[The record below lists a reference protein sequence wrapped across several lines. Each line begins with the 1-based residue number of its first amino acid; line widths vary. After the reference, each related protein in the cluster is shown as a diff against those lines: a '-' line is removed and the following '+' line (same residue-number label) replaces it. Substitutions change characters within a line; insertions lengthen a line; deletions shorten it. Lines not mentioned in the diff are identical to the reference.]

1 MGLELGKNHVIRFT
15 PDSVRVGDYF
25 VDEVDMSEQDI
36 PIVRMILH
44 ENWDSVT
51 MANDICLL
59 ELGEEVD
66 TSSGMVDI
74 TDIITEEP
82 QLGTMCSAA
91 DWEGGDGHYLYK
103 VYRYFIQDKFKCHLP
118 FKFRYKRNFALL

>member
-36 PIVRMILH
+36 PMVRMILH

-59 ELGEEVD
+59 ELWEEVD
-66 TSSGMVDI
+66 TDSGLVDV
-74 TDIITEEP
+74 TDIAPEEP
-82 QLGTMCSAA
+82 ELGTRCSAA
-91 DWEGGDGHYLYK
+91 DWEGGDGNSLYK
-103 VYRYFIQDKFKCHLP
+103 VCTRLP
-118 FKFRYKRNFALL
+118 

>member
-1 MGLELGKNHVIRFT
+1 MGLGFIGLELDKNYVIRFT
-15 PDSVRVGDYF
+15 LDSVRVGDYIL
-25 VDEVDMSEQDI
+25 DEVDFSEEDI

-59 ELGEEVD
+59 ELGAEVD

-74 TDIITEEP
+74 ADIPTKEP
-82 QLGTMCSAA
+82 ELGTTCSAA

-103 VYRYFIQDKFKCHLP
+103 VCG
-118 FKFRYKRNFALL
+118 

>member
-1 MGLELGKNHVIRFT
+1 
-15 PDSVRVGDYF
+15 
-25 VDEVDMSEQDI
+25 MSEQDI

-66 TSSGMVDI
+66 ISSGMVDI
-74 TDIITEEP
+74 TSEEP
-82 QLGTMCSAA
+82 ELGTMCSAA

-103 VYRYFIQDKFKCHLP
+103 VCRLSIQDIFKGHLP